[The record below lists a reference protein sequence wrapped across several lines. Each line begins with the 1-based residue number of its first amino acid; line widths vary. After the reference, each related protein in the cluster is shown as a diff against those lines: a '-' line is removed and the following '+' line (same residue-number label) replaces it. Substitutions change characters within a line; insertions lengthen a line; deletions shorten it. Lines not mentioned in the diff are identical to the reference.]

1 MYLWGLET
9 KIVGREVGIIN
20 KTPFALASFD
30 VVKMSCVQ
38 NRAPKIPVL

>member
-9 KIVGREVGIIN
+9 KIVRREVGIIN
-20 KTPFALASFD
+20 KTPFALAAFD
-30 VVKMSCVQ
+30 VVKMCCVQ